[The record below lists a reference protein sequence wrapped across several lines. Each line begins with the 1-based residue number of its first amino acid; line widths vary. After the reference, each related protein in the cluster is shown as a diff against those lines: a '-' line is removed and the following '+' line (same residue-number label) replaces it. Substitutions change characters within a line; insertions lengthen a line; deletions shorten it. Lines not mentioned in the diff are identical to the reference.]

1 MTTIKELRDLI
12 EEMAGAL
19 NEIATSKYQAYT
31 DGPYISEHD
40 SGYKMGVAD
49 GHRYCSN
56 VAGKALAAYEKM
68 KGE

>member
-31 DGPYISEHD
+31 DDD
-40 SGYKMGVAD
+40 SGYKTGVAD
-49 GHRYCSN
+49 GHRYCAN